1 MTAWLVIPGSIVFWG
16 GDFCSEERLQS
27 DRQVELDG

>member
-1 MTAWLVIPGSIVFWG
+1 MTTRLVAPGLIVFWG